1 MWNHSLFGN
10 HIDLQQVKELQ
21 ITGDAATEMK
31 RDNASAV
38 SEDIDAAFNE
48 PTLLETKNMTS
59 NIEQLDQNA
68 EQGKE
73 ESGWLLSND
82 ASYDST
88 TCAISS
94 PRNPAP
100 AEHKSPTETESN
112 GKKAYEATADDLCNQ
127 IAEEELDTSQ
137 ELRIAETLQMYTRAE
152 IMMKIEW
159 AKQALKARKQFL
171 LNTPRSKSSI
181 VFSAR

>member
-1 MWNHSLFGN
+1 MPEKIPVLSWNANNILGYPRISQILGGRMWNHSLFGN

-100 AEHKSPTETESN
+100 AEHKSPTET
-112 GKKAYEATADDLCNQ
+112 G
-127 IAEEELDTSQ
+127 
-137 ELRIAETLQMYTRAE
+137 
-152 IMMKIEW
+152 
-159 AKQALKARKQFL
+159 
-171 LNTPRSKSSI
+171 
-181 VFSAR
+181 